1 METEANLSTE
11 LVPLTPIRVETAL
24 SRYPVHRLARK
35 GNIKIEVSEENAR
48 KDTALQ
54 WKVSYNSEYGQP
66 GPLAYK
72 LDTLIINRRIEEAT
86 RPIPR
91 IIKLGSLHDICRELG
106 ISEGKNIISIKNALH
121 QNASAYITSKIR
133 YRAADGSE
141 RTLEAG
147 FTRYSVV
154 LTGEKLPDGR
164 KADGVYIL
172 LNDNFIQVINGA
184 MTRPLDYDY
193 LKSLPPA
200 PQRFYELLS
209 YQMYAALKYDRPR
222 AKLTYSDFCS
232 HAPQTRHLDWEHV
245 RSQMNK
251 VHRPHLQSGYIAKVD
266 SQQTTDR
273 DGKPD
278 WIMLYQPGP
287 KARAEYRAF
296 TKRGLPTVLEIEPLE
311 LEPPAIAEPSEL
323 ERELIR
329 HGVTATV
336 AAELVRSHPEE
347 KIQLQ
352 IEILDW
358 RLAGKKADKI
368 DDPAAY
374 LVGAIRNE
382 TGYATPKG
390 FVSKA
395 ERERREEAKKAKD
408 RQAAEDRRRKQEE
421 ETRQQAE
428 REAADAYW
436 SSLSAEQQSQ
446 LEADALADGG
456 DAVRQTHETMKRFSG
471 SGGYL
476 MMLRRDYIVKLMRDG
491 RLPAAKE

>member
-1 METEANLSTE
+1 MELEIETATE
-11 LVPLTPIRVETAL
+11 LVPLNAIRVESGI
-24 SRYPVHRLARK
+24 SRFPLHRLARK
-35 GNIKIEVSEENAR
+35 GNIKIEITEANSR

-106 ISEGKNIISIKNALH
+106 VSEGKNVVSIKKALH
-121 QNASAYITSKIR
+121 QNASAYITSKIH
-133 YRAADGSE
+133 YKLVDGTE
-141 RTLEAG
+141 RVLEAG
-147 FTRYSVV
+147 FTRYSVI

-164 KADGVYIL
+164 KADGVYII
-172 LNDNFIQVINGA
+172 LNDTFIRVINGA

-209 YQMYAALKYDRPR
+209 YQMFAALKYDRPR
-222 AKLTYSDFCS
+222 AKLTYSDFCA
-232 HAPQTRHLDWEHV
+232 HAPQTRHVDWDKV

-251 VHRPHLQSGYIAKVD
+251 VHRKHLQSGYILKVD
-266 SQQTTDR
+266 WQQTTDG

-287 KARAEYRAF
+287 KARAEFRAF
-296 TKRGLPTVLEIEPLE
+296 NKRGLPAVLQVE
-311 LEPPAIAEPSEL
+311 AEPTPLLTTTKEL
-323 ERELIR
+323 ERDLMR
-329 HGVTATV
+329 HGINPTV
-336 AAELVRSHPEE
+336 ATELVRNHPEE

-358 RLAGKKADKI
+358 RLSGKKADKI
-368 DDPAAY
+368 EDPAAF
-374 LVGAIRNE
+374 LVGAIRSE
-382 TGYATPKG
+382 TGYGPPKG

-395 ERERREEAKKAKD
+395 ESERRQEAKRAKERKD
-408 RQAAEDRRRKQEE
+408 AEEYCRKQQEAARLREEDLAVAAYRQAL
-421 ETRQQAE
+421 TP
-428 REAADAYW
+428 EALAQHQADANA
-436 SSLSAEQQSQ
+436 SASEEIQRALDDPSLGRVKKTILGKLLDEHIRRI
-446 LEADALADGG
+446 
-456 DAVRQTHETMKRFSG
+456 VRHQKAHA
-471 SGGYL
+471 
-476 MMLRRDYIVKLMRDG
+476 
-491 RLPAAKE
+491 PAH

>member
-1 METEANLSTE
+1 MESETATN
-11 LVPLTPIRVETAL
+11 LVPLTPIRVETGI
-24 SRYPVHRLARK
+24 SRYPIHRLARK
-35 GNIKIEVSEENAR
+35 GNIKIDVTEANSR

-106 ISEGKNIISIKNALH
+106 VSEGKNVVSIKNALH
-121 QNASAYITSKIR
+121 QNASAYITSKIS
-133 YRAADGSE
+133 YKTADGAE
-141 RTLEAG
+141 RMLEAG
-147 FTRYSVV
+147 FTRYSVI

-164 KADGVYIL
+164 KADGVYII
-172 LNDNFIQVINGA
+172 LNDTFIQVINGA
-184 MTRPLDYDY
+184 MTRPLDYEY

-222 AKLTYSDFCS
+222 AKLTYSDFCA
-232 HAPQTRHLDWEHV
+232 HAPQTRHCDWEKV

-251 VHRPHLQSGYIAKVD
+251 IHRPHLQSGYIAKVD
-266 SQQTTDR
+266 SQQTTDD

-278 WIMLYQPGP
+278 WIMLYQPGL

-296 TKRGLPTVLEIEPLE
+296 TKRGLPTVLEIETTETLPL
-311 LEPPAIAEPSEL
+311 LTLPSEL

-329 HGVTATV
+329 HGINPAV
-336 AAELVRSHPEE
+336 AAEMANSYPEE

-358 RLAGKKADKI
+358 RLSGKKADKI
-368 DDPAAY
+368 ADPAGY
-374 LVGAIRNE
+374 LVGAIRSEN
-382 TGYATPKG
+382 GYAPPKG
-390 FVSKA
+390 FISKA
-395 ERERREEAKKAKD
+395 ESERKEEAKRAKG
-408 RQAAEDRRRKQEE
+408 RKEAEDYRRKQ
-421 ETRQQAE
+421 Q
-428 REAADAYW
+428 EAASQRQEDSTVAAY
-436 SSLSAEQQSQ
+436 LQALTPE
-446 LEADALADGG
+446 ALAQHQANANAAASDEIRRSL
-456 DAVRQTHETMKRFSG
+456 DDPSMSRFKNTILRQLLDEHVRQ
-471 SGGYL
+471 
-476 MMLRRDYIVKLMRDG
+476 IVRKPQINASAL
-491 RLPAAKE
+491 